1 MTLRHALVFMVFA
14 MIPLGALADA
24 EAVTADH
31 GFIAGHPDMYW
42 RAVGQ
47 EALADGKA
55 RDAFDHFR
63 KAARYADKPSQAIT
77 AEMLWTGNGV
87 AKDRAAAYAWIDLAS
102 ERGYTKLI
110 VVREKYWSE
119 LTPAERERAVTI
131 GEDVYAEFGDSVAKP
146 RMNAELQRARTRVT
160 GSRLGHVGS
169 LRTAKGSNAGGTH
182 PVMDLASLVG
192 VVDGRELYADKYWV
206 PEQYWKWQDAMWK

>member
-1 MTLRHALVFMVFA
+1 MALRHALIFVLFA
-14 MIPLGALADA
+14 TIPFGVLADA
-24 EAVTADH
+24 GEVTADH

-47 EALADGKA
+47 EALADGEA

-63 KAARYADKPSQAIT
+63 KAARYADKASQAMV

-87 AKDRAAAYAWIDLAS
+87 ARDRAAAYAWIDLAS
-102 ERGYTKLI
+102 ERGYTKLL

-119 LTPAERERAVTI
+119 LTPAERERAVKV

-146 RMNAELQRARTRVT
+146 RMSAELQRARKRVT
-160 GSRLGHVGS
+160 GSRLGHVGT
-169 LRTAKGSNAGGTH
+169 LRTAQGSNARGTF
-182 PVMDLASLVG
+182 PVMDLASLAG
-192 VVDGRELYADKYWV
+192 VVDGGNLYADKYWV
-206 PEQYWKWQDAMWK
+206 PEQYWKWHDDMWK